1 MATRTTATDGGG
13 AGEAGPASGGT
24 GTRAADGDDHGGP
37 EPDFL
42 LPVLHVRVPAR
53 LVKAGFLGGLAA
65 AVLLDA
71 VDVPVAAL
79 LAVGV
84 AVARHR
90 RA

>member
-1 MATRTTATDGGG
+1 MATRTMTTQGGDATSVD
-13 AGEAGPASGGT
+13 AE
-24 GTRAADGDDHGGP
+24 GTRED
-37 EPDFL
+37 DFL
-42 LPVLHVRVPAR
+42 VPVLHLRVPAR

-71 VDVPVAAL
+71 VDIPVAAL